1 MELNWLYQLIIL
13 IVLLILSAFF
23 SGSEVALFSL
33 DKNKLISKNQKQT
46 LIIKYLLSLLESPRR
61 LLITILICNTVVN
74 VAASIFAVNLAINI
88 SIIYNI
94 SIEIALTI
102 QIILLTFLILIFG
115 EITPKVWA
123 TKYPFAISK
132 VIAIPLYWLSILIYP
147 ASQIL
152 TEIIKSGVSKI
163 SFIKRRIVLSD
174 DEINEL
180 ADIGHERG
188 TIEENEHEIIQ
199 SIVSFKNVLV
209 SEVMTPRVDITSIST
224 DSTFDEILNIITS
237 SGYSRLPL
245 YKDDLDDIIGIVY
258 VKDLLP
264 FLKTNGK
271 EISLTKIA
279 RKTMFVPETK
289 LLNDLLQDFQEKKLH
304 MAIVVDEYGGTAGL
318 ITLED
323 ILEEIVGEIH
333 DEYDKEENEIIKV
346 SENSYIV
353 LGKLSVSELNEIVGR
368 DIIEEDSDFETVAGL
383 ILNHA
388 GNIPKEEYNFTL
400 NSVKFTVKEV
410 SNKRIKKVL
419 IETNKGGE

>member
-1 MELNWLYQLIIL
+1 MDINWIYQLIIL
-13 IVLLILSAFF
+13 IILLILSAFF

-33 DKNKLISKNQKQT
+33 DKKKLLDKNQK
-46 LIIKYLLSLLESPRR
+46 LSLRIKYIINLLDSPRR
-61 LLITILICNTVVN
+61 LLVTILVSNTIVN
-74 VAASIFAVNLAINI
+74 VAASIIAVTLALDVAA
-88 SIIYNI
+88 IYNFRV
-94 SIEIALTI
+94 EVVLTF

-123 TKYPFAISK
+123 TKYPVGFSK
-132 VIAIPLYWLSILIYP
+132 VVAIPLYWLSILIYP
-147 ASQIL
+147 VSQIL
-152 TEIIKSGVSKI
+152 TELIKGMVSKI
-163 SFIKRRIVLSD
+163 RFDKRKIVLSD

-180 ADIGHERG
+180 ADLGHERG

-199 SIVSFKNVLV
+199 SIVSFKKVIV
-209 SEVMTPRVDITSIST
+209 REVMTPRVDITSIST
-224 DSTFDEILNIITS
+224 DSTFEEILNIITS
-237 SGYSRLPL
+237 SGFSRLPL
-245 YKDDLDDIIGIVY
+245 YKEDLDEIVGIVY

-264 FLKTNGK
+264 FLNTKSN

-289 LLNDLLQDFQEKKLH
+289 LLNDLLQEFQEKKLH
-304 MAIVVDEYGGTAGL
+304 MAIVVDEFGGTAGL

-333 DEYDKEENEIIKV
+333 DEYDKEEHEIIK
-346 SENSYIV
+346 NSDDSFLV
-353 LGKLSVSELNEIVGR
+353 LGKLPVAELNEILENSF
-368 DIIEEDSDFETVAGL
+368 IEENADYETVAGL

-388 GNIPKEEYNFTL
+388 GNIPKEEYSFIL

-419 IETNKGGE
+419 IEKRKGDE

>member
-1 MELNWLYQLIIL
+1 MEINWIYQLIIL

-33 DKNKLISKNQKQT
+33 DKNKLHAKNNK
-46 LIIKYLLSLLESPRR
+46 LSLRIKYIINLLDSPRR
-61 LLITILICNTVVN
+61 LLVTILVSNTIVN
-74 VAASIFAVNLAINI
+74 VAASIIAVTLALEVAAK
-88 SIIYNI
+88 YNFSVEFI
-94 SIEIALTI
+94 LTI

-123 TKYPFAISK
+123 TKYPLGFSK
-132 VIAIPLYWLSILIYP
+132 FVAIPLYWLSILIYP
-147 ASQIL
+147 VSQIL
-152 TEIIKSGVSKI
+152 TELIKGMVSKI
-163 SFIKRRIVLSD
+163 RFDKRRIVLSD
-174 DEINEL
+174 DEINDL

-199 SIVSFKNVLV
+199 SIVSFKKVIV
-209 SEVMTPRVDITSIST
+209 REVMTPRVDITSIST

-237 SGYSRLPL
+237 SGFSRLPL
-245 YKDDLDDIIGIVY
+245 YKEDLDEIVGIVY

-264 FLKTNGK
+264 FINTKTK
-271 EISLTKIA
+271 EVSLTKIA

-289 LLNDLLQDFQEKKLH
+289 LLNDLLQEFQEKKLH
-304 MAIVVDEYGGTAGL
+304 MAIVVDEFGGTAGL

-333 DEYDKEENEIIKV
+333 DEYDKEEHEIIKNSDDSFLV
-346 SENSYIV
+346 LGKLPVAELNEILENSYI
-353 LGKLSVSELNEIVGR
+353 
-368 DIIEEDSDFETVAGL
+368 EENADYETVAGL

-388 GNIPKEEYNFTL
+388 GNIPKEEYSFIL

-419 IETNKGGE
+419 IEKRKGDE